1 MLTITHLL
9 VGAAS
14 VGMSLQTT
22 NPVPI
27 LLGAIASL
35 LPDIDIST
43 SPAGRCLPFISRPL
57 ESRFSHR
64 SATHSLAASFTLA
77 VLSYGLWFTLSNAE
91 GFYFRSIP
99 LITIHALNIG
109 YFAGWFLDCFTKSG
123 VEMFY
128 PLGVRCVCPGNR
140 NLRIATGSPAEY
152 WLIVFI
158 VAIALWTF
166 QLNNSG
172 GLVKNF
178 NALIA
183 APSGVVELYN
193 QKGGNQLIYADY
205 KGVWAGNRSP
215 IEEESL
221 VIGTNGAGFLV
232 LRQDKV
238 IKVGNE
244 ADSTIIVSRIK
255 GREGEPAVIRTE
267 TVYLDDEPP
276 DRLKDFITGSSS
288 AVETLTFLS
297 GQVTIDSPQDLRI
310 EQSAFGF
317 APIRNAGG
325 FLVLD
330 HAPIQTAIAILQDQ
344 YLTGSITIKQIEKR

>member
-14 VGMSLQTT
+14 VGMAAQTT

-27 LLGAIASL
+27 LIGAIASL

-43 SPAGRCLPFISRPL
+43 SPAGRVLPFISKPL
-57 ESRFSHR
+57 EQRFSHR
-64 SATHSLAASFTLA
+64 SATHSLLASITLA
-77 VLSYGLWFTLSNAE
+77 VVSYGLWFVAPV
-91 GFYFRSIP
+91 IP
-99 LITIHALNIG
+99 LVIIHALNIG

-140 NLRIATGSPAEY
+140 NLRISTGSSAEY
-152 WLIVFI
+152 WLMVFV
-158 VAIALWTF
+158 VAIAVWTF

-193 QKGGNQLIYADY
+193 RKGGNEIIYAEY
-205 KGVWAGNRSP
+205 EGVWAGNRAP
-215 IEEESL
+215 IKEEAP
-221 VIGTNGAGFLV
+221 VIATNGEGFLV
-232 LRQDKV
+232 TRDSGEV
-238 IKVGNE
+238 VKVGTE
-244 ADSTIIVSRIK
+244 ADSTIIVNRIR
-255 GREGEPAVIRTE
+255 GREGEAAITRTE
-267 TVYLDDEPP
+267 TIYLDDEPP
-276 DRLKDFITGSSS
+276 DRLEDYITPM
-288 AVETLTFLS
+288 TFLS
-297 GQVTIDSPQDLRI
+297 GQLTIDDPTALRL
-310 EQSAFGF
+310 EQSAFAF

-325 FLVLD
+325 FLILD
-330 HAPIQTAIAILQDQ
+330 HAPIETAISTLEDQ
-344 YLTGSITIKQIEKR
+344 YCRGSVTIKTIEKR